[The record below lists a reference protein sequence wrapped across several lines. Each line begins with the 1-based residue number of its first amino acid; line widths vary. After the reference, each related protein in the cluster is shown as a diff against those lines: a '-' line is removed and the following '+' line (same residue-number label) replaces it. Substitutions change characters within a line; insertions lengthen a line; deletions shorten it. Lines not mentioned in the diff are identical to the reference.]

1 MSKHIWIITAAGML
15 AASSAAV
22 VQAEQGA
29 SAQRGARVVSTSANY
44 SKSMDELMRA
54 AQRLRESIQALAQ
67 QKPGMERDIA
77 LNAAREALYDTQQAM
92 IQLPPELRNAQRSGG
107 VAPAYSESMRQ
118 LQQASDRLYT
128 SLHAMA
134 RQPASEGRNA
144 AMREAQEALFE
155 TEYAMVWLP
164 NARGS
169 SAASASGWARSSAEN
184 ERSRGTAPSSAASGS
199 VSGTATANSSASH
212 GSAAIDAVAGGVG
225 VNARARLSN
234 EAAADHNVKMVFSL
248 NTGNY
253 LSDVHVRVTDQSGRA
268 VVDGTA
274 HGPWLYAR
282 LPAGTYT
289 ATASYRGQSVTEKF
303 TVGRSG
309 QRVAHFRWP
318 ASVEQQAAASTGVS
332 PILGTGPQ
340 EPQR

>member
-1 MSKHIWIITAAGML
+1 MSKHIWTIAAAGML

-22 VQAEQGA
+22 VQAAQGA
-29 SAQRGARVVSTSANY
+29 SSHRGAHVVSTSANY

-54 AQRLRESIQALAQ
+54 AQRLRESIQALSQ
-67 QKPGMERDIA
+67 QQPGTERDTA

-92 IQLPPELRNAQRSGG
+92 IQLPPELRNTQRSGG
-107 VAPAYSESMRQ
+107 VSPAYSESMRQ
-118 LQQASDRLYT
+118 LQQASDRLYD

-134 RQPASEGRNA
+134 RQPAGERRNA
-144 AMREAQEALFE
+144 AMREAQEALLE
-155 TEYAMVWLP
+155 TEYAIAWLP
-164 NARGS
+164 NAGGS
-169 SAASASGWARSSAEN
+169 GTASTAGRARSSAEN
-184 ERSRGTAPSSAASGS
+184 DRWSARGTASSSAASGS
-199 VSGTATANSSASH
+199 VGGTATAASSASH
-212 GSAAIDAVAGGVG
+212 PSSGIDAVAGGVG
-225 VNARARLSN
+225 VNARARLSS
-234 EAAADHNVKMVFSL
+234 EAAPDHNVKMVFSL

-268 VVDGTA
+268 VIDGTA
-274 HGPWLYAR
+274 QGPWLYAR

-303 TVGRSG
+303 SVGTSG

-318 ASVEQQAAASTGVS
+318 AMVEQQAAASAGVS

-340 EPQR
+340 EP